1 MIVSLSTSLEPVPS
15 KVTVAP
21 SATDW
26 ASPASQTGASSTAA
40 TERVIVPT
48 PDESP
53 LSCSV
58 YVNESAPL

>member
-1 MIVSLSTSLEPVPS
+1 MSLSTSLEPVPS
-15 KVTVAP
+15 RVTVAP

-40 TERVIVPT
+40 TDSDIVPVA
-48 PDESP
+48 ESRAA
-53 LSCSV
+53 SCRV

>member
-1 MIVSLSTSLEPVPS
+1 M
-15 KVTVAP
+15 VTVAP